1 MKLIICNLIKVNL
14 RYFEATILTIII
26 LSSFT
31 LAAEDPVHRSSR
43 KNDVLKGRVFSCLL
57 PVNIDRTESGAL
69 MTGNFLNTGTVFWL
83 HLHSCFHIWNDFQ
96 NDWFGIS
103 FSSWRL
109 FPIILECSWFH
120 CRFWCFNWIHSR
132 VSDLIWPELTLIHLL
147 FGKQMF

>member
-1 MKLIICNLIKVNL
+1 M

-43 KNDVLKGRVFSCLL
+43 KNDVLKARAL
-57 PVNIDRTESGAL
+57 ISGGL
-69 MTGNFLNTGTVFWL
+69 YKPEVTFLQSGNVLFFEPEVSGSDSNTVTVFWL

-109 FPIILECSWFH
+109 FPIVLECSRFH
-120 CRFWCFNWIHSR
+120 RRFWCFNWIYSR
-132 VSDLIWPELTLIHLL
+132 VSDLIWPSLTLTHLFL
-147 FGKQMF
+147 